1 MQHNTNTYR
10 SGLERGMGRLLETQG
25 VPFSFESQRIP
36 YHKLHHYLPDFYLDD
51 LGYFIETKG
60 RFLPQDRAKHLL
72 IKQQHPDTDIRFVF
86 QNPNAKLSKKSK
98 TTYGQWCER
107 HGFLY
112 SGKKIP
118 SSWLS

>member
-1 MQHNTNTYR
+1 MQPDTNKYR
-10 SGLERGMGRLLETQG
+10 SGLERGMGRLLHDVG
-25 VPFSFESQRIP
+25 VPFSHESERIP
-36 YHKLHHYLPDFYLDD
+36 YHKLHHYLPDFHLSD

-72 IKQQHPDTDIRFVF
+72 IKQQHPDIDLRFVF
-86 QNPNAKLSKKSK
+86 QNPKAKLSKKSK
-98 TTYGQWCER
+98 TTYGQWCEK

-118 SSWLS
+118 SSWFS